1 MATKL
6 TDNQKQEI
14 IALLEQGIDK
24 KVIAL
29 SVGATAR
36 QVAAVAAHR
45 TMRTYEKKAA
55 SAEPVEV
62 FVKQNPIAL
71 DVQEA
76 ATHGDEIDAGLIY
89 IGTETQSGRRIYWTP
104 TPESGTTN
112 PHLLIVGESG
122 SGKTYT
128 TQCLCAEFAQ
138 VGLPTI
144 IFDFGQGFTLDSV
157 PDEFIQYAHP
167 IEMAAGRAGININPL
182 QIFPTDIH
190 GPLNVAQRVAD
201 SFARVYSGL
210 GVQQHAVL
218 RDAVLLT
225 YRQAGIDPDQ
235 PSSWSLPA
243 PRFRDLEAAL
253 DDLANNGP
261 QHLRRYAATVASH
274 ISTVFVFNTFRAT
287 GLEINWG
294 AMLAGGGRTYILQ
307 LKGLEYKLE
316 RVVTELLLWNL
327 LGYVESLGQGPLR
340 CMVLLDE
347 AHRLSFAS
355 NSPVEKMLREG
366 RKFGLGVILASQQ
379 PEDFS
384 AVAFSNTATKL
395 ILKVH
400 DEKGVVLR
408 QLAKKASSP
417 DAVGRLAKQIANLER
432 GQGIFIGTIGLA
444 LVEIERIGGRFCLSP

>member
-6 TDNQKQEI
+6 TDSQKQEI
-14 IALLEQGIDK
+14 IALLGQGIDK
-24 KVIAL
+24 KTIAL
-29 SVGATAR
+29 SVGVTAG
-36 QVAAVAAHR
+36 QVAAVAAHC
-45 TMRTYEKKAA
+45 TMRTYEKNLLSAKPAEICVESQA
-55 SAEPVEV
+55 TLLNDQEPDALSAE
-62 FVKQNPIAL
+62 NS
-71 DVQEA
+71 
-76 ATHGDEIDAGLIY
+76 GGLIY
-89 IGTETQSGRRIYWTP
+89 IGKEIESGKATYWTP

-128 TQCLCAEFAQ
+128 TQCICAEFAR

-157 PDEFIQYAHP
+157 PDEFIRYAHP
-167 IEMAAGRAGININPL
+167 VEMAAGRAGININPL

-218 RDAVLLT
+218 RDAVLMT
-225 YRQAGIDPDQ
+225 YRQAGIDPEQ
-235 PSSWSLPA
+235 PGTWSLPA
-243 PRFRDLEAAL
+243 PRFSDLEASL

-287 GLEINWG
+287 GLEIDWG

-366 RKFGLGVILASQQ
+366 RKFGLGLILASQQ

-408 QLAKKASSP
+408 QLAKKTSSSN
-417 DAVGRLAKQIANLER
+417 AVSQLAKKMANLER
-432 GQGIFIGTIGLA
+432 GQGIYLGAFGLA
-444 LVEIERIGGRFCLSP
+444 VVQVESIGNRFGC